1 MTTDFQTALSKIKS
15 QQLHLANL
23 NERAVELGVI
33 LPLLKR
39 VGWDTEDLTQIY
51 PQETPGNGRDAVDY
65 ALKIGGKSR
74 VFIEAKKWGANLD
87 DHVAQL
93 RDYCNASPVKEK
105 PELAVLTNGRQWR
118 LYLRPLSSRNKKH
131 TPELRRFI
139 DFDITNYD
147 PRKVEECFR
156 QFLARTSIS
165 SIKKTVG
172 AAKVLRVKYIN
183 DVNVMGKL
191 NKVWNKL
198 VAHPDEWAE
207 VLSFLAQQ
215 HKIQADEEHL
225 KNFLESNICLFN
237 PVTVTPK
244 KTYSRPIS
252 FTFRANGIE
261 EIIQVTKWASLK
273 LKLCG
278 LMYERHPDTFSDQV
292 LAVSKNWFSASSDN
306 GNEYSPVGDSGISV
320 YMKGA
325 SAQHTKDLCSN
336 IVAKFGYH
344 KDALTIHHT

>member
-1 MTTDFQTALSKIKS
+1 MTTDFQTALSKIIS
-15 QQLHLANL
+15 QQLDLANRT
-23 NERAVELGVI
+23 ERAVELGVI

-51 PQETPGNGRDAVDY
+51 PQETPGNGRDAVDF
-65 ALKIGGKSR
+65 ALKIGGKNR
-74 VFIEAKKWGANLD
+74 VFIEAKKWGTNLD
-87 DHVAQL
+87 NHVAQL
-93 RDYCNASPVKEK
+93 CFYCNAAGKEGK
-105 PELAVLTNGRQWR
+105 PLLAALTNGSEWR
-118 LYLRPLSSRNKKH
+118 LYLPPVKDH
-131 TPELRRFI
+131 PELRRFLE
-139 DFDITNYD
+139 FDITTD
-147 PRKVEECFR
+147 KPDEVEQNFEE
-156 QFLARTSIS
+156 FLARDRIK
-165 SIKKTVG
+165 SIKKPPP
-172 AAKVLRVKYIN
+172 AAYQRWRKIIEDEEVIA
-183 DVNVMGKL
+183 KL
-191 NKVWNKL
+191 SNAWNKL
-198 VAHPDEWAE
+198 AKSQKEQAE
-207 VLSFLAQQ
+207 VLSSVAKY
-215 HKIQADEEHL
+215 HGIQAEEEHL
-225 KNFLESNICLFN
+225 KNFLKSSCPLFN

-244 KTYSRPIS
+244 RRPPQKPIS
-252 FTFRANGIE
+252 FIFSANGVE
-261 EIIQVTKWASLK
+261 EKVCINNWASLK

>member
-74 VFIEAKKWGANLD
+74 VFLEAKRWNNELTKEYED
-87 DHVAQL
+87 QL
-93 RDYCNASPVKEK
+93 RGYCNAAGKEDK
-105 PELAVLTNGRQWR
+105 PLLAALTNGSEWR
-118 LYLRPLSSRNKKH
+118 LYLPPVKDH
-131 TPELRRFI
+131 PELRRFLE
-139 DFDITNYD
+139 FDITTD
-147 PRKVEECFR
+147 KPDEVEQNFR
-156 QFLARTSIS
+156 EFLARDRIK
-165 SIKKTVG
+165 SIKKPPH
-172 AAKVLRVKYIN
+172 AAYQRWRKIIEDEEVTA
-183 DVNVMGKL
+183 KL
-191 NKVWNKL
+191 SNVWNKL
-198 VAHPDEWAE
+198 AKSQKELAE
-207 VLSFLAQQ
+207 VISFIAK
-215 HKIQADEEHL
+215 HHGIQVEEEHL
-225 KNFLESNICLFN
+225 KNFIKLSGPLFN

-244 KTYSRPIS
+244 RRPPQKPTS
-252 FTFRANGIE
+252 FIFSANGVE
-261 EIIQVTKWASLK
+261 EKVSINNWASLK
-273 LKLCG
+273 LKLCE
-278 LMYERHPDTFSDQV
+278 LMYERHSDTFSDQV
-292 LAVSKNWFSASSDN
+292 LAVSKNWFSEFTDN
-306 GNEYSPVGDSGISV
+306 GNEYSPIGDSGISV